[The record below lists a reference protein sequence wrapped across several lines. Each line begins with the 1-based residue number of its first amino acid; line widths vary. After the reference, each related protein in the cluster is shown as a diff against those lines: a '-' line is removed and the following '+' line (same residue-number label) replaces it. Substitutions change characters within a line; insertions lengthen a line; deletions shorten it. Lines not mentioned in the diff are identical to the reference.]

1 MSIAFNPEQSGRVK
15 SIATARPIPWYI
27 YASIIGSVSIVVGL
41 IWDISWHL
49 SVGRDGLFSAP
60 HLAIYL
66 GGVLGGIGG
75 GYQMFKTT
83 FAGTPEEKK
92 RSVWFWGFRAPLGA
106 LFAVWGALAM
116 LTSAPFD
123 DWWHNSYGL
132 DVEILSPPHSLLALG
147 LIMVQMGAILTLL
160 SYQNYLENS
169 PSSASNTRTLK
180 MVRVLFLAAV
190 GMVLAILN
198 MLFWEYLGRNDMH
211 RSNFYRISGII
222 FPLFLVAA
230 GRASQLKW
238 ATTYAALFYLG
249 IYCFMN
255 WILPLF
261 PATPRLGPI
270 YAEVTHFVPLEFPF
284 LLFVPAIGMD
294 LIRQRRGDRNGW
306 VNVLLLGLTF
316 FFVFWAA
323 QWFFAEFLVS
333 PAARN
338 WFFFTDAVAYY
349 WNPNWEGRFA
359 LYTDRSQALFLQGMA
374 WALLFTLISTRL
386 GYWWGNWMRKIE
398 R

>member
-1 MSIAFNPEQSGRVK
+1 MRIAIPTGQQSQAASFSGTT
-15 SIATARPIPWYI
+15 SIPWYI
-27 YASIIGSVSIVVGL
+27 YASIIGSTSIVVGL
-41 IWDISWHL
+41 LWDISWHL
-49 SVGRDGLFSAP
+49 SVGRDSLFSAP

-66 GGVLGGIGG
+66 GGLLGGLGG

-83 FAGTPEEKK
+83 FAGNKTEKA

-123 DWWHNSYGL
+123 DWWHNAYGL
-132 DVEILSPPHSLLALG
+132 DVEILSPPHSLLAMG
-147 LIMVQMGAILTLL
+147 LIMVQLGAILTLL
-160 SYQNYLENS
+160 SYQNYLES
-169 PSSASNTRTLK
+169 KVSSTENQRNLKITRLLFVAS
-180 MVRVLFLAAV
+180 F
-190 GMVLAILN
+190 GMVLAVLN
-198 MLFWEYLGRNDMH
+198 MLFWEEMGRSDMH
-211 RSNFYRISGII
+211 LSSFYKVGGLV

-249 IYCFMN
+249 IYLFMN
-255 WILPLF
+255 WFLPLF

-270 YAEVTHFVPLEFPF
+270 HAPVTHFVPLEFPF
-284 LLFVPAIGMD
+284 LLFIPAIGMD
-294 LIRQRRGDRNGW
+294 LVRQRRKEGNSW
-306 VNVLLLGLTF
+306 LTVLLLGLTF
-316 FFVFWAA
+316 FFIFWPI
-323 QWFFAEFLVS
+323 QWFFAEFLVT

-338 WFFFTDAVAYY
+338 WFFFTDALAYY
-349 WNPNWEGRFA
+349 WSPNWKYRFA
-359 LYTDRSQALFLQGMA
+359 LHADPSQAVFLKGMGM
-374 WALLFTLISTRL
+374 ALLFTLISTRL